1 MTASQTTTKTKGRRP
16 GLRKQVLLW
25 ALVLLV
31 GVAEMLFYTWCRVQC
46 VRTGYL
52 IAHESRRQQELIRFQ
67 NNLNIELAR
76 LKAPE
81 NISRMAREKLFL
93 AMPEPQQIVVVPE

>member
-1 MTASQTTTKTKGRRP
+1 MTAIQMTAKTKGRRP
-16 GLRKQVLLW
+16 GLRKQVLLC
-25 ALVLLV
+25 AFVLSV

-52 IAHESRRQQELIRFQ
+52 IALESRRQQELTRFQ

-76 LKAPE
+76 LKTPE
-81 NISRMAREKLFL
+81 NLSRIARDKLSL
-93 AMPEPQQIVVVPE
+93 VMPEPEQIIVVP

>member
-1 MTASQTTTKTKGRRP
+1 MTTSQASTKTKGRRP

-25 ALVLLV
+25 VLVLLV

-52 IAHESRRQQELIRFQ
+52 IAQESRRQQELTRFQ

-81 NISRMAREKLFL
+81 NISRVARDKLAL
-93 AMPEPQQIVVVPE
+93 AMPEPQQMVVVP

>member
-1 MTASQTTTKTKGRRP
+1 MTASQTTPKTRGRRP

-25 ALVLLV
+25 AIVLSL

-52 IAHESRRQQELIRFQ
+52 IAKESRRQQELTRFQ
-67 NNLNIELAR
+67 NNLNVELAR
-76 LKAPE
+76 LKAPD
-81 NISRMAREKLFL
+81 NLSRIAREKLSL
-93 AMPEPQQIVVVPE
+93 AMPEPQQIVVVP

>member
-1 MTASQTTTKTKGRRP
+1 MTASQTSTKTKGRRP
-16 GLRKQVLLW
+16 GLRKWVLLW

-52 IAHESRRQQELIRFQ
+52 IAQESRRQQELTRFQ
-67 NNLNIELAR
+67 NNLNIELAQ

-81 NISRMAREKLFL
+81 NISRMARDRLSL
-93 AMPEPQQIVVVPE
+93 AMPEPQQMVVVP

>member
-1 MTASQTTTKTKGRRP
+1 MTASQTSTKSKGRRP
-16 GLRKQVLLW
+16 GLRKWVLLW

-46 VRTGYL
+46 VRTGYQ
-52 IAHESRRQQELIRFQ
+52 IAQESRRQQELTRFQ

-81 NISRMAREKLFL
+81 NISRIARDKLSL
-93 AMPEPQQIVVVPE
+93 AMPEPQQMVVVP